1 MRMWRII
8 AVWKLWALRNNIRPA
23 GLPLGRKGSRSV
35 VLRMQNAEI
44 VSPVNAT
51 ALEARAE
58 HQVPKITVALLTGG
72 GDRPYAYGLAT
83 ELIARGIGM
92 DLIASDDLDSPVF
105 HGRQGVNFLNLRGDQ
120 RPEAS
125 LTKKMTRVL
134 LFYFRLVQYAATAKP
149 EIFHILWN
157 NKFQFFDR
165 TLLMLY
171 YKWLGKKIILTVHNV
186 NANVRDSRDSAFNRR
201 TLRFQYQHADH
212 IFVHT
217 QEMKAELT
225 KEYRV
230 SESRVTVIPFGIN
243 NSVPNTSLSPDQAK
257 EKLSLRKDEKAILF
271 FGNIAPYKGLEYLVS
286 AYQEI
291 AARRSDFKLIIAGRP
306 KGFEK
311 YWADLHERIQA
322 DVQRGK
328 ILLRKEYIPDQ
339 ETEVFFK
346 AADVLA
352 LPYRYIYQSGVLFLG
367 YSFGLPVLA
376 ADVGSLKEDIVEGE
390 TGFVFKPEDPVDLAR
405 VIENYFSSD
414 LFLNLSARRPEIRDY
429 AMKRNSWTA
438 VGESTMRVYAK
449 ALGLGAT
456 DDLAVVEH
464 PS

>member
-1 MRMWRII
+1 MED
-8 AVWKLWALRNNIRPA
+8 
-23 GLPLGRKGSRSV
+23 
-35 VLRMQNAEI
+35 AEI
-44 VSPVNAT
+44 ASPMSAT
-51 ALEARAE
+51 ALEARAH
-58 HQVPKITVALLTGG
+58 HQDPKITVALLTGG

-83 ELIARGIGM
+83 ELMARGIGV
-92 DLIASDDLDSPVF
+92 DLIGSDDLDSPVF
-105 HGRQGVNFLNLRGDQ
+105 HGKQGVNYLNLRGDQ
-120 RPEAS
+120 RSEAS
-125 LTKKMTRVL
+125 LTKKITRVL
-134 LFYFRLVQYAATAKP
+134 LFYLRLVRYAATAKP

-157 NKFQFFDR
+157 NKFQLFDR
-165 TLLMLY
+165 TLLTLY
-171 YKWLGKKIILTVHNV
+171 YKLLGKKLILTVHNV
-186 NANVRDSRDSAFNRR
+186 NANVRDSRDSALNRR
-201 TLRFQYQHADH
+201 TLRFQYQRADH

-217 QEMKAELT
+217 QEMKAELS
-225 KEYRV
+225 KEYGV

-257 EKLSLRKDEKAILF
+257 EKLGLRKDEKAILF

-311 YWADLHERIQA
+311 YWADLHERIRA
-322 DVQRGK
+322 DVERGK
-328 ILLRKEYIPDQ
+328 ILLRKEYISDE

-352 LPYRYIYQSGVLFLG
+352 LPYRHIYQSGVLFLG

-376 ADVGSLKEDIVEGE
+376 ADVGSLKEEIVEGE

-405 VIENYFSSD
+405 VIESYFLSD
-414 LFLNLSARRPEIRDY
+414 LFSNLSARRREIRDY

-438 VGESTMRVYAK
+438 VGQSTMGVYVK
-449 ALGLGAT
+449 VLGLGST
-456 DDLAVVEH
+456 NDLAAVEH

>member
-1 MRMWRII
+1 VLLGNSIQA
-8 AVWKLWALRNNIRPA
+8 AVWL
-23 GLPLGRKGSRSV
+23 LGRKTCRSM
-35 VLRMQNAEI
+35 VLKMENAEI
-44 VSPVNAT
+44 VSPMSAT
-51 ALEARAE
+51 APEARSH
-58 HQVPKITVALLTGG
+58 HQVPQITVALLTGG

-83 ELIARGIGM
+83 ELMARGIGL
-92 DLIASDDLDSPVF
+92 DLIGSDDLDSPVF
-105 HGRQGVNFLNLRGDQ
+105 HGKQGVNYLNLRGDQ
-120 RPEAS
+120 RSEAS
-125 LTKKMTRVL
+125 LTKKITRVL
-134 LFYFRLVQYAATAKP
+134 LFYLRLIRYAATAKP

-165 TLLMLY
+165 TLLTLY
-171 YKWLGKKIILTVHNV
+171 YKLLGKKIILTVHNV
-186 NANVRDSRDSAFNRR
+186 NANVRDSRDSALNRR

-217 QEMKAELT
+217 QEMKAELS
-225 KEYRV
+225 KEYGV

-257 EKLSLRKDEKAILF
+257 EMLGLRKDEKAILF

-286 AYQEI
+286 AYQDI

-311 YWADLHERIQA
+311 YWADVHERIQA
-322 DVQRGK
+322 DVQSGR
-328 ILLRKEYIPDQ
+328 ILLRKEYISDE

-376 ADVGSLKEDIVEGE
+376 ADVGSLKEEIVDGE

-405 VIENYFSSD
+405 AIEDYFSSN
-414 LFLNLSARRPEIRDY
+414 LFLNLSGRRAEIRDY
-429 AMKRNSWTA
+429 AMKKNSWTA
-438 VGESTMRVYAK
+438 VGQSTMRVYAK
-449 ALGLGAT
+449 ALGLSST
-456 DDLAVVEH
+456 DDLAAIEH

>member
-1 MRMWRII
+1 MILKMED
-8 AVWKLWALRNNIRPA
+8 
-23 GLPLGRKGSRSV
+23 
-35 VLRMQNAEI
+35 AEI
-44 VSPVNAT
+44 ASPMSPMT
-51 ALEARAE
+51 LEAQAH
-58 HQVPKITVALLTGG
+58 HQDSKITVALLTGG

-83 ELIARGIGM
+83 ELMARGIGM
-92 DLIASDDLDSPVF
+92 DLIGSDDLDSPVF
-105 HGRQGVNFLNLRGDQ
+105 HGKPGVNYLNLRGDQ

-125 LTKKMTRVL
+125 LTKKITRVL
-134 LFYFRLVQYAATAKP
+134 LFYLRLIRYATTAKP

-171 YKWLGKKIILTVHNV
+171 YKLLGKKIVLTVHNV
-186 NANVRDSRDSAFNRR
+186 NANVRDSRDSALNRR

-217 QEMKAELT
+217 QEMKAELS

-257 EKLSLRKDEKAILF
+257 EKLGLRKDEKAILF

-286 AYQEI
+286 AYQAI

-311 YWADLHERIQA
+311 YWADLHETIRA

-328 ILLRKEYIPDQ
+328 ILLRKEYIPDE

-376 ADVGSLKEDIVEGE
+376 ADAGSLKEEVVEGE

-405 VIENYFSSD
+405 AIETYFSSNLFSD
-414 LFLNLSARRPEIRDY
+414 LNARRLEIRDY

-438 VGESTMRVYAK
+438 VGQSTMRVYAK
-449 ALGLGAT
+449 VLGPGST
-456 DDLAVVEH
+456 NDLAGVEA
-464 PS
+464 S

>member
-1 MRMWRII
+1 MILKMED
-8 AVWKLWALRNNIRPA
+8 
-23 GLPLGRKGSRSV
+23 
-35 VLRMQNAEI
+35 AEI
-44 VSPVNAT
+44 ASPMSAT
-51 ALEARAE
+51 TLEARAH
-58 HQVPKITVALLTGG
+58 HQDPKITVALLTGG

-83 ELIARGIGM
+83 ELMARGIGM
-92 DLIASDDLDSPVF
+92 DLIGSDDLDSPVF
-105 HGRQGVNFLNLRGDQ
+105 HGKPGVNYLNLRGDQ

-125 LTKKMTRVL
+125 LTKKITRVL
-134 LFYFRLVQYAATAKP
+134 LFYLRLIRYATTAKP

-157 NKFQFFDR
+157 NKFQLFDR

-171 YKWLGKKIILTVHNV
+171 YKLLGKKIVLTVHNV
-186 NANVRDSRDSAFNRR
+186 NANVRDSRDSALNRR

-217 QEMKAELT
+217 QEMKAELS

-257 EKLSLRKDEKAILF
+257 EKLGLRKDEKAILF

-286 AYQEI
+286 AYQAI

-311 YWADLHERIQA
+311 YWADLHETIRA

-328 ILLRKEYIPDQ
+328 ILLRKEYIPDE

-376 ADVGSLKEDIVEGE
+376 ADAGSLKEEVVEGE

-405 VIENYFSSD
+405 AIETYFSSNLFSD
-414 LFLNLSARRPEIRDY
+414 LNARRLEIRDY

-438 VGESTMRVYAK
+438 VGQSTLRVYAK
-449 ALGLGAT
+449 VLGLGST
-456 DDLAVVEH
+456 NDLAGVEA
-464 PS
+464 S

>member
-1 MRMWRII
+1 MSAM
-8 AVWKLWALRNNIRPA
+8 ALKSQAPQQGSSIR
-23 GLPLGRKGSRSV
+23 V
-35 VLRMQNAEI
+35 
-44 VSPVNAT
+44 T
-51 ALEARAE
+51 
-58 HQVPKITVALLTGG
+58 LLTGG

-83 ELIARGIGM
+83 ELIARGAAM
-92 DLIASDDLDSPVF
+92 DLIGSDDLDSPEF
-105 HGRQGVNFLNLRGDQ
+105 HGQHRVNFLNLRGDQ
-120 RPEAS
+120 RPGAS
-125 LTKKMTRVL
+125 LAKKMSRVF
-134 LFYFRLVQYAATAKP
+134 LFYFRLVRYAATAKP

-171 YKWLGKKIILTVHNV
+171 YKGLGKKIILTVHNV

-257 EKLSLRKDEKAILF
+257 VKLGLRKEEKAILF
-271 FGNIAPYKGLEYLVS
+271 FGNIAPYKGLEYLIS

-291 AARRSDFKLIIAGRP
+291 AARRSDYKLIIAGRP

-311 YWADLHERIQA
+311 YWAELHERIQA

-328 ILLRKEYIPDQ
+328 ILLRKEYIPDE

-376 ADVGSLKEDIVEGE
+376 ADVGSLKDEIVEGE
-390 TGFVFKPEDPVDLAR
+390 TGFVFKPEDPADLAR

-414 LFLNLSARRPEIRDY
+414 LFLNLNARRPEIRDH
-429 AMKRNSWTA
+429 AVKRNSWTV
-438 VGESTMRVYAK
+438 VGHSTMRVYEK
-449 ALGLGAT
+449 ALGVGST
-456 DDLAVVEH
+456 DDLAAVEH

>member
-1 MRMWRII
+1 M
-8 AVWKLWALRNNIRPA
+8 A
-23 GLPLGRKGSRSV
+23 
-35 VLRMQNAEI
+35 
-44 VSPVNAT
+44 
-51 ALEARAE
+51 
-58 HQVPKITVALLTGG
+58 
-72 GDRPYAYGLAT
+72 
-83 ELIARGIGM
+83 
-92 DLIASDDLDSPVF
+92 
-105 HGRQGVNFLNLRGDQ
+105 RQGVNYLNLRGDQ

-125 LTKKMTRVL
+125 LTKKITRIL
-134 LFYFRLVQYAATAKP
+134 WFYLRLVRYAATAKP

-157 NKFQFFDR
+157 NKFQFVDR

-171 YKWLGKKIILTVHNV
+171 YKLLGKKIILTVHNV
-186 NANVRDSRDSAFNRR
+186 NANVRDSRDSALNRR

-217 QEMKAELT
+217 QEMKAELS

-257 EKLSLRKDEKAILF
+257 EKLGLRKDEKAILF

-311 YWADLHERIQA
+311 YWADLHETIRA
-322 DVQRGK
+322 DVQTGK
-328 ILLRKEYIPDQ
+328 ILLRKEYIPDE

-376 ADVGSLKEDIVEGE
+376 ADVGSLKEEIVEGE

-405 VIENYFSSD
+405 AIETYFSSD
-414 LFLNLSARRPEIRDY
+414 LFSNLSARRREIRDY
-429 AMKRNSWTA
+429 AMKRNSWTV
-438 VGESTMRVYAK
+438 VGQSTMHVYEK
-449 ALGLGAT
+449 VLGRGST
-456 DDLAVVEH
+456 GDLAGVEA
-464 PS
+464 S

>member
-1 MRMWRII
+1 MILKMED
-8 AVWKLWALRNNIRPA
+8 
-23 GLPLGRKGSRSV
+23 
-35 VLRMQNAEI
+35 AEI
-44 VSPVNAT
+44 ASPMSPMT
-51 ALEARAE
+51 LEAQAH
-58 HQVPKITVALLTGG
+58 HQDSKITVALLTGG

-83 ELIARGIGM
+83 ELMARGIGM
-92 DLIASDDLDSPVF
+92 DLIGSDDLDSPVF
-105 HGRQGVNFLNLRGDQ
+105 HGKPGVNYLNLRGDQ

-125 LTKKMTRVL
+125 LTKKITRVL
-134 LFYFRLVQYAATAKP
+134 LFYLRLIRYATTAKP

-165 TLLMLY
+165 TLLTLY
-171 YKWLGKKIILTVHNV
+171 YKLLGKKIVLTVHNV
-186 NANVRDSRDSAFNRR
+186 NANVRDSRDSALNRR

-217 QEMKAELT
+217 QEMKAELS

-257 EKLSLRKDEKAILF
+257 EKLGLRKDEKAILF

-286 AYQEI
+286 AYQAI

-311 YWADLHERIQA
+311 YWADLHETIRA

-328 ILLRKEYIPDQ
+328 ILLRKEYIPDE

-376 ADVGSLKEDIVEGE
+376 ADVGSLKEEVVEGE
-390 TGFVFKPEDPVDLAR
+390 TGFVFKPEAPVDLAR
-405 VIENYFSSD
+405 AIETYFSSNLFSD
-414 LFLNLSARRPEIRDY
+414 LNARRLKIRDY

-438 VGESTMRVYAK
+438 VGQSTLRVYAK
-449 ALGLGAT
+449 ILGPGST
-456 DDLAVVEH
+456 NDLAGVEA
-464 PS
+464 S

>member
-1 MRMWRII
+1 MILKMED
-8 AVWKLWALRNNIRPA
+8 
-23 GLPLGRKGSRSV
+23 
-35 VLRMQNAEI
+35 AEI
-44 VSPVNAT
+44 ASPMSPMT
-51 ALEARAE
+51 LEAQAH
-58 HQVPKITVALLTGG
+58 HQDSKITVALLTGG

-83 ELIARGIGM
+83 ELMARGIGM
-92 DLIASDDLDSPVF
+92 DLIGSDDLDSPVF
-105 HGRQGVNFLNLRGDQ
+105 HGKPGVNYLNLRGDQ

-125 LTKKMTRVL
+125 LTKKITRVL
-134 LFYFRLVQYAATAKP
+134 LFYLRLIRYATTAKP

-165 TLLMLY
+165 TLLTLY
-171 YKWLGKKIILTVHNV
+171 YKLLGKKIVLTVHNV
-186 NANVRDSRDSAFNRR
+186 NANVRDSRDSALNRR

-217 QEMKAELT
+217 QEMKAELS

-257 EKLSLRKDEKAILF
+257 EKLGLRKDEKAILF

-286 AYQEI
+286 AYQAI

-311 YWADLHERIQA
+311 YWADLHETIRA

-328 ILLRKEYIPDQ
+328 ILLRKEYIPDE

-376 ADVGSLKEDIVEGE
+376 ADVGSLKEEVVEGE
-390 TGFVFKPEDPVDLAR
+390 TGFVFKPEAPVDLAR
-405 VIENYFSSD
+405 AIETYFSSNLFSD
-414 LFLNLSARRPEIRDY
+414 LNASRLKIRDY

-438 VGESTMRVYAK
+438 VGQSTLRVYAK
-449 ALGLGAT
+449 ILGPGST
-456 DDLAVVEH
+456 NDLAGVEA
-464 PS
+464 S

>member
-1 MRMWRII
+1 M
-8 AVWKLWALRNNIRPA
+8 A
-23 GLPLGRKGSRSV
+23 
-35 VLRMQNAEI
+35 NAEI
-44 VSPVNAT
+44 VSPMSAT
-51 ALEARAE
+51 ALESRAH
-58 HQVPKITVALLTGG
+58 HQDPKITVALLTGG

-83 ELIARGIGM
+83 ELMVRGIGM
-92 DLIASDDLDSPVF
+92 DLIGSDDLDSPVF
-105 HGRQGVNFLNLRGDQ
+105 HGQQGVNYLNLRGDQ

-125 LTKKMTRVL
+125 LTKKITRVL
-134 LFYFRLVQYAATAKP
+134 LFYLRLVRYAATAKP

-171 YKWLGKKIILTVHNV
+171 YKLLGKKIILTVHNV
-186 NANVRDSRDSAFNRR
+186 NANVRDSRDSALNRR

-217 QEMKAELT
+217 QEMKAELS

-230 SESRVTVIPFGIN
+230 TESRVTVIPFGLN

-257 EKLSLRKDEKAILF
+257 EKLGLRKDEKAILF

-286 AYQEI
+286 AYQAI

-306 KGFEK
+306 KGFEQ
-311 YWADLHERIQA
+311 YWADLHETIRA
-322 DVQRGK
+322 DVQRGR
-328 ILLRKEYIPDQ
+328 ILLRKEYISDE

-376 ADVGSLKEDIVEGE
+376 ADVGALKEEIVEGE
-390 TGFVFKPEDPVDLAR
+390 TGFVFRPEDPVDLAR
-405 VIENYFSSD
+405 AIETYFSSN
-414 LFLNLSARRPEIRDY
+414 LFSHLNARRLEIRDY

-438 VGESTMRVYAK
+438 VGQSTMHVYAK
-449 ALGLGAT
+449 VLGLGST
-456 DDLAVVEH
+456 NDLAGV
-464 PS
+464 

>member
-1 MRMWRII
+1 MILKMED
-8 AVWKLWALRNNIRPA
+8 
-23 GLPLGRKGSRSV
+23 
-35 VLRMQNAEI
+35 AEI
-44 VSPVNAT
+44 ASPMSPMT
-51 ALEARAE
+51 LEAQAH
-58 HQVPKITVALLTGG
+58 HQDSKITVALLTGG

-83 ELIARGIGM
+83 ELMARGIGM
-92 DLIASDDLDSPVF
+92 DLIGSDDLDSPVF
-105 HGRQGVNFLNLRGDQ
+105 HGKPGVNYLNLRGDQ

-125 LTKKMTRVL
+125 LTKKITRVL
-134 LFYFRLVQYAATAKP
+134 LFYLRLIRYATTAKP

-165 TLLMLY
+165 TLLTLY
-171 YKWLGKKIILTVHNV
+171 YKLLGKKIVLTVHNV
-186 NANVRDSRDSAFNRR
+186 NANVRDSRDSALNRR

-217 QEMKAELT
+217 QEMKAELS

-257 EKLSLRKDEKAILF
+257 EKLGLRKDEKAILF

-286 AYQEI
+286 AYQAI

-311 YWADLHERIQA
+311 YWADLHETIRA

-328 ILLRKEYIPDQ
+328 ILLRKEYIPDE

-352 LPYRYIYQSGVLFLG
+352 LPYRHIYQSGVLFLG

-376 ADVGSLKEDIVEGE
+376 ADVGSLKEEVVEGE
-390 TGFVFKPEDPVDLAR
+390 TGFVFKPEAPVDLAR
-405 VIENYFSSD
+405 AIETYFSSNLFSD
-414 LFLNLSARRPEIRDY
+414 LNASRLKIRDY

-438 VGESTMRVYAK
+438 VGQSTLRVYAK
-449 ALGLGAT
+449 ILGPGST
-456 DDLAVVEH
+456 NDLAGVEA
-464 PS
+464 S

>member
-1 MRMWRII
+1 
-8 AVWKLWALRNNIRPA
+8 
-23 GLPLGRKGSRSV
+23 
-35 VLRMQNAEI
+35 
-44 VSPVNAT
+44 
-51 ALEARAE
+51 
-58 HQVPKITVALLTGG
+58 LLT
-72 GDRPYAYGLAT
+72 
-83 ELIARGIGM
+83 
-92 DLIASDDLDSPVF
+92 
-105 HGRQGVNFLNLRGDQ
+105 
-120 RPEAS
+120 
-125 LTKKMTRVL
+125 
-134 LFYFRLVQYAATAKP
+134 
-149 EIFHILWN
+149 
-157 NKFQFFDR
+157 
-165 TLLMLY
+165 LY
-171 YKWLGKKIILTVHNV
+171 YKLLGKKIVLTVHNV
-186 NANVRDSRDSAFNRR
+186 NANVRDSRDSALNRR

-217 QEMKAELT
+217 QEMKAELS

-257 EKLSLRKDEKAILF
+257 EKLGLRKDEKAILF

-286 AYQEI
+286 AYQAI

-311 YWADLHERIQA
+311 YWADLHETIRA

-328 ILLRKEYIPDQ
+328 ILLRKEYIPDE

-376 ADVGSLKEDIVEGE
+376 ADVGSLKEEVVEGE
-390 TGFVFKPEDPVDLAR
+390 TGFVFKPEAPVDLAR
-405 VIENYFSSD
+405 AIETYFSSNLFSD
-414 LFLNLSARRPEIRDY
+414 LNARRLKIRDY

-438 VGESTMRVYAK
+438 VGQSTLRVYAK
-449 ALGLGAT
+449 ILGPGST
-456 DDLAVVEH
+456 NDLAGVEA
-464 PS
+464 S

>member
-1 MRMWRII
+1 MILKMED
-8 AVWKLWALRNNIRPA
+8 
-23 GLPLGRKGSRSV
+23 
-35 VLRMQNAEI
+35 AEI
-44 VSPVNAT
+44 VSPMST
-51 ALEARAE
+51 MALEARAH
-58 HQVPKITVALLTGG
+58 HQDPKITVALLTGG

-83 ELIARGIGM
+83 ELMSRGIGM
-92 DLIASDDLDSPVF
+92 DLIGSDDLDTPVF
-105 HGRQGVNFLNLRGDQ
+105 HGKQGVNYLNLRGDQ

-125 LTKKMTRVL
+125 LTKKITRVL
-134 LFYFRLVQYAATAKP
+134 LFYLRLIRYAATAKP

-157 NKFQFFDR
+157 NKFQLFDR

-171 YKWLGKKIILTVHNV
+171 YKLLGKKIVLTVHNV
-186 NANVRDSRDSAFNRR
+186 NANVRDSRDSPLNRR

-217 QEMKAELT
+217 QEMKAELS

-257 EKLSLRKDEKAILF
+257 EKLGLRKDEKAILF

-286 AYQEI
+286 AYQAI
-291 AARRSDFKLIIAGRP
+291 AARRSNFKLIIAGRP

-311 YWADLHERIQA
+311 YWADLHETIRA

-328 ILLRKEYIPDQ
+328 ILLRKEYIPDE

-352 LPYRYIYQSGVLFLG
+352 LPYRHIYQSGVLFLG

-376 ADVGSLKEDIVEGE
+376 ADVGSLKEEVVEGE

-405 VIENYFSSD
+405 AIETYFSSNLFSD
-414 LFLNLSARRPEIRDY
+414 LNARRLEIRDY

-438 VGESTMRVYAK
+438 VGQSTMRVYAK
-449 ALGLGAT
+449 VLGLGSTNDWAG
-456 DDLAVVEH
+456 VEA
-464 PS
+464 S